1 MMSLIPTQRLDRKI
15 SIQHKTTHKNE
26 YYEWV
31 TDWET
36 KATVWCSVKQQYFKD
51 YKEALGTVLED
62 TTNFIIRY
70 EQQIHIDNSMRVVYN
85 GVNYDIIQ
93 VLEGSFQRDF
103 TTLVCKRVKE

>member
-1 MMSLIPTQRLDRKI
+1 MAQVATQRLDKRI
-15 SIQHKTTHKNE
+15 DIQEKTTHKNE

-36 KATVWCSVKQQYFKD
+36 KSSIWCSVKEQYFKD
-51 YKEALGTVLED
+51 YKESLGTVLED

-70 EQQIHIDNSMRVVYN
+70 EQHFQIDNSMRVVYN
-85 GVNYDIIQ
+85 GVNYDIVQ

-103 TTLVCKRVKE
+103 TTLVCKRVKK

>member
-1 MMSLIPTQRLDRKI
+1 MAQIPTQRLDRKI
-15 SIQHKTTHKNE
+15 SIQDKTTRKNE

-36 KATVWCSVKQQYFKD
+36 KANILCSVKEQYFKD
-51 YKEALGTVLED
+51 YKESLGTVLED

-70 EQQIHIDNSMRVVYN
+70 EQQFQIDNSMRVVYK

-103 TTLVCKRVKE
+103 TTLVCKRVNK

>member
-1 MMSLIPTQRLDRKI
+1 MAQVATQRLDKRI
-15 SIQHKTTHKNE
+15 DIQEKTTHKNE

-36 KATVWCSVKQQYFKD
+36 KSSIWCSVKEQYFKD
-51 YKEALGTVLED
+51 YKESLGTVLED

-70 EQQIHIDNSMRVVYN
+70 EQHFQIDNSMRVVYN
-85 GVNYDIIQ
+85 GVKYDIIQ

-103 TTLVCKRVKE
+103 TTLVCKRVKK

>member
-1 MMSLIPTQRLDRKI
+1 MAQIPTQRLDRKI
-15 SIQHKTTHKNE
+15 SIQEKTTRKNE

-36 KATVWCSVKQQYFKD
+36 KANIWCSVKEQYFKD
-51 YKEALGTVLED
+51 YKESLGSVLED

-70 EQQIHIDNSMRVVYN
+70 EQQFQIDNSMRVVYK
-85 GVNYDIIQ
+85 GINYDIIQ

-103 TTLVCKRVKE
+103 TTLVCKRVKK